1 MQYLNIFNANDIP
14 WFNFS
19 LVPTKGPY
27 CTALLISSN
36 IIIFSWQME
45 YSTMFH
51 ILLEYSVTL
60 HVFNPEPFALA
71 KRKEQNKLLGKFLI
85 IG

>member
-1 MQYLNIFNANDIP
+1 
-14 WFNFS
+14 
-19 LVPTKGPY
+19 
-27 CTALLISSN
+27 
-36 IIIFSWQME
+36 
-45 YSTMFH
+45 MFH